1 MTDDEQTAV
10 LPAAPVTPTV
20 MTPTAVAPIVVAA
33 IAVAVAVTISIA
45 IARRDEHRR
54 PVRHDDDGRRA
65 VEARSTMTAVTVVSI
80 TLG

>member
-1 MTDDEQTAV
+1 MNDDEQTAV

-33 IAVAVAVTISIA
+33 IAVAVTISVA